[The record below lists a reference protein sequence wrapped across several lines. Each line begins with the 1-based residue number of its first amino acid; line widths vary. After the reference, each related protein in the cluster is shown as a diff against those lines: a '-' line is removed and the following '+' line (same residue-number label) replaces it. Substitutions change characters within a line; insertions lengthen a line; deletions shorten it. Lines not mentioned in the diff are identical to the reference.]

1 MDVGCSAVWSIGGDV
16 DVLIVLYIYFFL
28 SSRRRHTR
36 CALVTG
42 VQTCALPILTRQS
55 TAAELRRAFARH
67 DRLQTQ
73 LRESEANLQSLRN
86 RYADEQGLLVRPR
99 LETLRNAI

>member
-1 MDVGCSAVWSIGGDV
+1 M
-16 DVLIVLYIYFFL
+16 
-28 SSRRRHTR
+28 
-36 CALVTG
+36 
-42 VQTCALPILTRQS
+42 TRQS

-73 LRESEANLQSLRN
+73 LRQSQQTLDELRN

-99 LETLRNAI
+99 LETLRSAL